1 LSERA
6 PAAPS
11 ELRPRKLARLPD
23 GHPPVLLVTADAEEQ
38 FDWSAP
44 LDRRNT
50 AVSHMRAVVRAQQVC
65 DRYGIRPT
73 YVVDYPVATQPAG
86 AGPLREIAQDGR
98 CTLGAHLHPW
108 VCPPFDEQV
117 NPHNSFPG
125 NLPRELEA
133 AKLRETV
140 RAVEAAFGA
149 PPRCYQAGRFGIGP
163 NTAEL
168 LEELGFEIDFSVCPP
183 FDYSAEGGPDFSR
196 FGCETYWFGRQRRL
210 LGIPLTGA
218 YVGWVQGGAHAVYRA
233 ATSPAG
239 RALHAPGA
247 LATLR
252 AVDRLRLSPEGFGP
266 RHHRRLTEHLLAQ
279 GVRVFTWSFHTPSLE
294 PGHTPYVRS
303 EAELAQFLD
312 RFRAYFEWFLGDI
325 GGVAMTPLELR
336 DALESAR
343 PSDSSVSCS

>member
-1 LSERA
+1 LSP
-6 PAAPS
+6 PAAPAPA

-23 GHPPVLLVTADAEEQ
+23 GHAPVLLVTADAEEE

-44 LDRRNT
+44 LDRRHT
-50 AVSHMRAVVRAQQVC
+50 GVSNLRALGRAQALC
-65 DRYGIRPT
+65 DRFGIRPT

-86 AGPLREIAQDGR
+86 AGPLRDIARDGR

-108 VCPPFDEQV
+108 VCPPFDEEV
-117 NPHNSFPG
+117 GPRNSFPG

-140 RAVEAAFGA
+140 RALEAAFGA
-149 PPRCYQAGRFGIGP
+149 RPPCYQAGRFGIGP
-163 NTAEL
+163 NTAGL
-168 LEELGFEIDFSVCPP
+168 LEELGFEVDFSVCPP

-196 FGCETYWFGRQRRL
+196 FGCETYWFGQRRRL

-218 YVGWVQGGAHAVYRA
+218 YVGWVRGGAHAVYRA
-233 ATSPAG
+233 ACTPAG
-239 RALHAPGA
+239 RRLRAPGA
-247 LATLR
+247 LAALR
-252 AVDRLRLSPEGFGP
+252 AVDRLRLSPEGFEP

-279 GVRVFTWSFHTPSLE
+279 GVRVFTWSYHTPSLA

-303 EAELAQFLD
+303 EAELAAFLD
-312 RFRAYFEWFLGDI
+312 RFTAYFEWFLGDL

-336 DALESAR
+336 DALVPPEG
-343 PSDSSVSCS
+343 